1 MIRQCCIIFGCL
13 ALGELIV
20 KLTHIPLP
28 SSIIGM
34 LLLALFLQLG
44 WIKLAWVKGLSNL
57 LIGNMGF
64 FFIPPGV
71 AVMLYFDLIKSEW
84 LAITLSTIASII
96 AVMWITG
103 WSYKATRII
112 QRRFKTY
119 KKNGKHI

>member
-1 MIRQCCIIFGCL
+1 
-13 ALGELIV
+13 
-20 KLTHIPLP
+20 
-28 SSIIGM
+28 M

-96 AVMWITG
+96 VVMWITG

>member
-96 AVMWITG
+96 VVMWITG